1 MATVNMENW
10 IKTRGSG
17 YQSQEDPVPMEEVP
31 PEIGHPQIK
40 GGLGDKTPEQLEN
53 IITLADN
60 HLNQI
65 EEELHSMN
73 PVLLLSDDQE
83 LPEEDA
89 DKIVEILDDWSDGLP
104 ELLTGI
110 SAEEAIAVSEA
121 LKEHI
126 REVEPILVGAWLW
139 RAGQLS

>member
-10 IKTRGSG
+10 MKTRGGG

-40 GGLGDKTPEQLEN
+40 GGLGDKTPDQLEN
-53 IITLADN
+53 IISLADN
-60 HLNQI
+60 HLDQI

-121 LKEHI
+121 LKERI
-126 REVEPILVGAWLW
+126 KEVEPILVGAWLW

>member
-10 IKTRGSG
+10 MKTRGGG

-40 GGLGDKTPEQLEN
+40 GGLGDKTPDQLEN
-53 IITLADN
+53 IISLADN
-60 HLNQI
+60 HLDQI
-65 EEELHSMN
+65 EEELHTMN

-121 LKEHI
+121 LKERI
-126 REVEPILVGAWLW
+126 KEVEPILVGAWLW